1 MQSIILIT
9 TCRGYILSISLI
21 IADNLGLMTEEVFV
35 RFLHC
40 KVTPFPP
47 FLTALWKSYFQVI
60 HSLRSPS
67 LGKIN

>member
-9 TCRGYILSISLI
+9 PCRGYILSISLI
-21 IADNLGLMTEEVFV
+21 VADNLGLLTEEVFV

-40 KVTPFPP
+40 KVTLLPP
-47 FLTALWKSYFQVI
+47 LLIALWKSYFQGV